1 MSGVN
6 GQSPNDSASET
17 TESESSGQEILAE
30 IRQRARQAKQT
41 IVLAEPNDDRVLQ
54 AADNLLNNGLAQIV
68 LLGEKQQIRSK
79 AKELSL
85 NVDDAVILDPQTNP
99 LKEWF
104 AQRYF
109 ERRKHK
115 GITEEQA
122 ADIVKDPLF
131 FGASLVGV
139 GLCDGMVAGSI
150 SATAKVIQSAL
161 HCVGLAEGLRTVS
174 SFFLMIT
181 RKKEFGVNGAFI
193 FADGGC
199 VPEPSSKQLV
209 DIAIASATHCK
220 LLLHVEPLVAFLSFS
235 TYGSAKHRLVDK
247 VIEAVKLFKE
257 AAPDIKGDGELQ
269 LDAAI
274 VPEIGKRKAP
284 DSPVAGKANV
294 LIFPDLNAGNIGYK
308 LTERLA
314 DARAVGPVLQGLDMP
329 VNDLSR
335 GCSWQDIADAA
346 AITAIQAVQRK
357 TAKKVDTSGADI
369 NKLASKEAIEK
380 ILAEVKQ

>member
-1 MSGVN
+1 MSAMN
-6 GQSPNDSASET
+6 GHCPDDSGSDT
-17 TESESSGQEILAE
+17 PESESPGQAILAE

-41 IVLAEPNDDRVLQ
+41 VVLAEPNDERVLQ
-54 AADNLLNNGLAQIV
+54 AADNLLKEEIGQIV
-68 LLGEKQQIRSK
+68 LLGQEQEIRNR
-79 AKELSL
+79 AKELAL
-85 NVDDAVILDPQTNP
+85 DIGKALVLDPRESELT
-99 LKEWF
+99 ERF
-104 AQRYF
+104 AKRYY

-122 ADIVKDPLF
+122 CDIVKDPLF
-131 FGASLVGV
+131 FGASLVGT

-150 SATAKVIQSAL
+150 SATSNVIRSAL
-161 HCVGLAEGLRTVS
+161 HCVGLIEGMRTVS

-199 VPEPSSKQLV
+199 VPDPSSKQLV

-220 LLLHVEPLVAFLSFS
+220 LLLHAEPLVAFLSFS
-235 TYGSAKHRLVDK
+235 TYGSASHRLVDK
-247 VIEAVKLFKE
+247 VVEAVKLFKQQ
-257 AAPDIKGDGELQ
+257 APDIKGDGELQ

-274 VPEIGKRKAP
+274 VPEVGKRKAP

-314 DARAVGPVLQGLDMP
+314 DARAVGPILQGLDMP

-335 GCSWQDIADAA
+335 GCKWQDIADAV
-346 AITAIQAVQRK
+346 AITAIQAEQRK
-357 TAKKVDTSGADI
+357 SAKGIETKGADI
-369 NKLASKEAIEK
+369 GKLSSDDVIEQ
-380 ILAEVKQ
+380 I